1 MERRVMQG
9 PETKRRWQSGLA
21 LLILPTW
28 LLLVSAPHFSSSRQA
43 NQAQE
48 ESSAPL
54 EIRSIEPP
62 QWQKD
67 CLNISLDRI
76 NHTSSPLFLPD
87 MGLYIYTS
95 VKELRDDDGTQTRQ
109 GWINV
114 YGASDIVSW
123 EATAIAPGATIHYK
137 DCLPAGVFVVNLKMK
152 TRREIPVR
160 GKLRID
166 AYYFLTEKDWQQDK
180 SSHEE
185 MLRTPPD
192 QWDKIARHDPKVVT
206 FYSAIPCR
214 KPGCESFC
222 NDPPLILHGENRIL
236 PDVFYLDHDLEVR
249 GKKLSEE
256 LARKFPDCSTPNSE
270 PR

>member
-1 MERRVMQG
+1 MQG
-9 PETKRRWQSGLA
+9 SETKRHWQSVLA
-21 LLILPTW
+21 FSILPTW
-28 LLLVSAPHFSSSRQA
+28 LLLASAPHLASSRQA

-48 ESSAPL
+48 RPSAPL
-54 EIRSIEPP
+54 EIRLVEPP
-62 QWQKD
+62 QWQKG

-76 NHTSSPLFLPD
+76 NHSSSPLFLPD

-95 VKELRDDDGTQTRQ
+95 VKELRDDDETQITQ

-123 EATAIAPGATIHYK
+123 EATAIAPGATVH
-137 DCLPAGVFVVNLKMK
+137 DRECLPAEVFVVNLKTK
-152 TRREIPVR
+152 TRREIPVH

-166 AYYFLTEKDWQQDK
+166 ASYFLTEKEWQQNK
-180 SSHEE
+180 SSNEE

-192 QWDKIARHDPKVVT
+192 QWDKMTRHDPKVVT
-206 FYSAIPCR
+206 IYSAIPCR

-222 NDPPLILHGENRIL
+222 NDPPLILRGENRVL
-236 PDVFYLDHDLEVR
+236 PDVFYLDPDYEVR
-249 GKKLSEE
+249 GKKVSEE
-256 LARKFPDCSTPNSE
+256 LARKFPACSAPNSE